1 LASNFTIDASVF
13 VNAFLTHEDGHEES
27 RALLHKLYD
36 EGRPLLAPALLLPE
50 VASALAR
57 GEDDSV
63 LAQRFA
69 DTLLRL
75 PLLTLI
81 PLDSVLAQ
89 EAAGLAATYR
99 LRGADAVYVA
109 VARRFEATLVTR
121 DREQRERS
129 APVVHALTP
138 AEALQEDA

>member
-1 LASNFTIDASVF
+1 LASTFTIDASVF

-27 RALLHKLYD
+27 RALLRKLYD

-57 GEDDSV
+57 GQGDSE
-63 LAQRFA
+63 LARRFA
-69 DTLLRL
+69 DTLRRL
-75 PLLTLI
+75 PHLTLI
-81 PLDSVLAQ
+81 PLDSVLGQ
-89 EAAGLAATYR
+89 EAADLAAAYR

-109 VARRFEATLVTR
+109 VARRFEAALVTR
-121 DREQRERS
+121 DSEQRQRS
-129 APVVHALTP
+129 VPVVRALTP